1 MAKLKEKEEKTGS
14 NVDKILSELNK
25 KYGSGTIITG
35 KEVDGSVEVIDS
47 GSLMLNL
54 ALKVGGIPLNKL
66 IELFGLESCGKSTLV
81 LHIIAN
87 FQKAG
92 KRCALINLESSF
104 SKNYAIN
111 IGVNVDNLYIVQPE
125 TIEDAYNISVSLIES
140 GEFQLICLDSHT
152 SGRSAKSLEGQIGD
166 QTIAHIARI
175 NSQALNKIHPLLE
188 KHKCTMLAV
197 SQLRV
202 AIGAYGDPNQ
212 PTGGM
217 GYRFYSDVRLKISK
231 SVDKATE
238 NNKTTVEVVKSK
250 VGAPFGKAEFLIKW
264 NEGVDRLQEI
274 IDLAVEQGILKLGG
288 AGWYTLESGAK
299 IQGDVALK
307 EFLEDNPEY
316 KQELE
321 NKVLLQLN
329 TTPKEEIVVEEKV

>member
-1 MAKLKEKEEKTGS
+1 MAKVKEKTEEGS
-14 NVDKILSELNK
+14 KVDKLLDELNK
-25 KYGSGTIITG
+25 KFGSGTIITG
-35 KEVDGSVEVIDS
+35 KQVDGTVEVIDS

-66 IELFGLESCGKSTLV
+66 IEIFGLESCGKSTLV

-92 KRCALINLESSF
+92 KRCALVNLESSF
-104 SKNYAIN
+104 SKTYAAN
-111 IGVNVDNLYIVQPE
+111 IGVNVNTLYIVQPE
-125 TIEDAYNISVSLIES
+125 TIEDAYNISVALIES

-188 KHKCTMLAV
+188 KHKATMLAV

-202 AIGAYGDPNQ
+202 SIGAYGDPNQ

-231 SVDKATE
+231 SID
-238 NNKTTVEVVKSK
+238 K
-250 VGAPFGKAEFLIKW
+250 VG
-264 NEGVDRLQEI
+264 
-274 IDLAVEQGILKLGG
+274 
-288 AGWYTLESGAK
+288 ES
-299 IQGDVALK
+299 
-307 EFLEDNPEY
+307 
-316 KQELE
+316 
-321 NKVLLQLN
+321 NK
-329 TTPKEEIVVEEKV
+329 